1 MAEEGAERGVF
12 TMTQQTLK
20 LVTVPID
27 ICDYPMQP
35 RTWTE
40 AVRDYSRRL
49 GENILAH
56 GQKVPVI
63 GWFVG
68 QRFQLADGGCRLEG
82 AKLVGIRELLALDL
96 GKEPTRAELLLA
108 QASIDLH
115 KQHLPPVDRA
125 RLYQS
130 IMTERGFNG
139 KQTAEALNVTE
150 SWLSRF
156 LVLTDLA
163 PDLQE
168 LVNNGTL
175 EWSKGSL
182 IAQATK
188 DFEQQRE
195 MAKAAAGMTRD
206 ALAASIRQARN
217 GHGGKGDH
225 ETIKVTRIKCDVPG
239 RKANLT
245 VTGKDISLVQAI
257 EIVQDWLR
265 EAKKA
270 AEQGLS
276 AKSFERVCKDKA
288 RTGV

>member
-1 MAEEGAERGVF
+1 
-12 TMTQQTLK
+12 MTQQTLK

-27 ICDYPMQP
+27 ICDYLTQP
-35 RTWTE
+35 RTWTD
-40 AVRDYSRRL
+40 AVRNYCRRL

-68 QRFQLADGGCRLEG
+68 KRFQLADGGCRLEG

-96 GKEPTRAELLLA
+96 GKEPTRGELLLA

-130 IMTERGFNG
+130 IMIERGFNG
-139 KQTAEALNVTE
+139 KQMAEELKVTE

-156 LVLTDLA
+156 LPLTDLA

-168 LVNNGTL
+168 LVNSGAL
-175 EWSKGSL
+175 EWTKGSL
-182 IAQATK
+182 IAQAAK
-188 DFEQQRE
+188 DFDQQRE
-195 MAKAAAGMTRD
+195 MGNAAAGMTRD
-206 ALAASIRQARN
+206 ALAASIRKARN

-225 ETIKVTRIKCDVPG
+225 ETVKVTRIKCDVPG

-245 VTGKDISLVQAI
+245 VTGQDISLAQAI

>member
-1 MAEEGAERGVF
+1 MPQA
-12 TMTQQTLK
+12 TMNLI
-20 LVTVPID
+20 TVPVD

-35 RTWTE
+35 RTWTD
-40 AVRDYSRRL
+40 AVRDYCLHL
-49 GENILAH
+49 GENMLAH

-68 QRFQLADGGCRLEG
+68 KRFQLADGGCRLEG

-96 GKEPTRAELLLA
+96 GKEPTRGELLLA

-125 RLYQS
+125 RLYQN

-139 KQTAEALNVTE
+139 KQTAEALNVKE
-150 SWLSRF
+150 PFLSRF
-156 LVLTDLA
+156 LLLTDLA

-168 LVNNGTL
+168 LVNSGAL
-175 EWSKGSL
+175 EWTKGSL
-182 IAQATK
+182 IANATK

-195 MAKAAAGMTRD
+195 LAKAAAGMTRD
-206 ALAASIRQARN
+206 AFAASVRKRRK
-217 GHGGKGDH
+217 GHGENGEQ
-225 ETIKVTRIKCDVPG
+225 ETVKVTRIKCEVPG

-245 VTGKDISLVQAI
+245 IAGQNISLSQAI
-257 EIVQDWLR
+257 EIVQDWLK

-276 AKSFERVCKDKA
+276 AKSFERVMSDKA
-288 RTGV
+288 RG